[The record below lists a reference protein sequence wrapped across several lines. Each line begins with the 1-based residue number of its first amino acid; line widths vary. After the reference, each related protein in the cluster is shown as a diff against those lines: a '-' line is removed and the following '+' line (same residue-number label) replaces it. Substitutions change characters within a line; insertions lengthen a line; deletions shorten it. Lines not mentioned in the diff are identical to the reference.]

1 MKKTST
7 ARKTLL
13 SIVLVLLLG
22 AGYWF
27 IIRPNLSKG
36 GPDNLPTAEELRR
49 IEAIEQS
56 SSQIAPDAV
65 PGAGVRPVG
74 SLPKTPPEPV
84 IESTS
89 TASTTTPSPET
100 E

>member
-1 MKKTST
+1 MKKILI
-7 ARKTLL
+7 A
-13 SIVLVLLLG
+13 IVLLLLIG

-27 IIRPNLSKG
+27 IVRPNLGAKG
-36 GPDNLPTAEELRR
+36 PNNLPTADELRR

-56 SSQIAPDAV
+56 SSQIAPNAV

-74 SLPKTPPEPV
+74 SLPKTPPEPAPV
-84 IESTS
+84 STS
-89 TASTTTPSPET
+89 TVSTTTTSVET